1 MTPVIGRFEIV
12 REIGK
17 SDLGTVYKAYDPKK
31 KRTVALRVLRA
42 DTPQATDRSREYLLH
57 AKAAS
62 VLDSPNI
69 VSIYAGAEEQG
80 LAYVVMEFVEGV
92 PLDAALA
99 TQQGFSSSELLDI
112 SRQVCRGLDHAHSK
126 SIFHRR
132 LTPAGIL
139 TEWDGTVKI
148 LDFAADPGPLEG
160 RSGDELRYF
169 APEQIQGRTPDARTN
184 VFNWGAIL
192 YEMIT
197 GRKAFGDGTGEGVQR
212 EILEVMPLAPQDL
225 NPRLPIGISRVV
237 MKALAKNPEYRFQ
250 HAGDLV
256 TELEVEVSSS
266 SRASAPGVPQINVPQ
281 AAPPQ
286 ITVQQVNV
294 APPSPPPPAPPPP
307 AYATPTNYVPPRV
320 EAGPVITSYLDND
333 VMGPA
338 VSSSPAPPAFAPP
351 SPPRTELL
359 GYNVPASATP
369 SWAKSALAPAAAPG
383 AQSEAPAAV
392 APTAP
397 VRVAPA
403 ASAPVSLTP
412 KQIKILVGVIGAALV
427 TMVVFMVGDSMR
439 ARRLHA
445 EAEAAA
451 MAPLVSTTSPD
462 NFTATPPPAPEP
474 GPQPTIIEMAPPSKP
489 TKAHHKKVNA
499 APAAPV
505 YGELVVNSV
514 PSGAQVQVDGRVA
527 GLTPLSLASLNPGQH
542 NVVLS
547 KAGYA
552 VESRG
557 VMVYSGARAAV
568 AVSLNQLAAVASI
581 ASDPPGA
588 SIIIDGRDT
597 GKTTPARLIV
607 GQGNHSLAVR
617 KAGYMDASASMAL
630 NPGETFQFQPTL
642 KQLGNA
648 DDIKQVG
655 KFKKLIGRGGQE
667 NTARVTVHTFPKGAQ
682 IMFNS
687 RMMDRTS
694 PAEFFLGPGTYEVTL
709 SLTGYRT
716 VHKTIS
722 VESNGRMEVNETMER

>member
-1 MTPVIGRFEIV
+1 MAPLIGRFEIV

-17 SDLGTVYKAYDPKK
+17 SELGTVYKAYDPKK

-42 DTPQATDRSREYLLH
+42 DTPQAIERSREYLLH

-126 SIFHRR
+126 EIFHRR
-132 LTPAGIL
+132 LTPPGIL

-160 RSGDELRYF
+160 KSGDELRYLS
-169 APEQIQGRTPDARTN
+169 PEQIQGRAPDARSN

-192 YEMIT
+192 YEMVT
-197 GRKAFGDGTGEGVQR
+197 GRKAFGEGTGEGAQR
-212 EILEVMPLAPQDL
+212 EILEVMPPAPSEVT
-225 NPRLPIGISRVV
+225 PRLPVGISRVV

-256 TELEVEVSSS
+256 IELEMECGAA
-266 SRASAPGVPQINVPQ
+266 SRPSLPGIPQINVPQINVPQ
-281 AAPPQ
+281 MSVPQ
-286 ITVQQVNV
+286 ITM
-294 APPSPPPPAPPPP
+294 PLPPPPPPSF
-307 AYATPTNYVPPRV
+307 TPPRV
-320 EAGPVITSYLDND
+320 EAAPPTMPGLSYLDSA
-333 VMGPA
+333 PA
-338 VSSSPAPPAFAPP
+338 SPASSAPATP
-351 SPPRTELL
+351 STYTPRNEPLL
-359 GYNVPASATP
+359 GYAVPAPAASAA
-369 SWAKSALAPAAAPG
+369 SWAKNSAPAALAPAAAAPK
-383 AQSEAPAAV
+383 EAPQTI
-392 APTAP
+392 APPAP
-397 VRVAPA
+397 RAA

-412 KQIKILVGVIGAALV
+412 RQIKILVGVIGAALV
-427 TMVVFMVGDSMR
+427 VMAVFMIGDSMR

-445 EAEAAA
+445 EAEATVT
-451 MAPLVSTTSPD
+451 APLVSTASPD
-462 NFTATPPPAPEP
+462 SFTLTPAPRPEP
-474 GPQPTIIEMAPPSKP
+474 EAQPTMIEIAPATKTSK
-489 TKAHHKKVNA
+489 ARHKKVEA
-499 APAAPV
+499 APAAPAV
-505 YGELVVNSV
+505 GQLVIHSA
-514 PSGAQVQVDGRVA
+514 PEGALVQVDGRAA
-527 GLTPLSLASLNPGQH
+527 GPTPVSLANLSPGQH
-542 NVVLS
+542 LVVLS

-552 VESRG
+552 AESRN
-557 VMVYSGARAAV
+557 VAVRAGGQAAL

-597 GKTTPARLIV
+597 GKTTPAKLAV
-607 GQGNHSLAVR
+607 GQGNHSLALR
-617 KAGYMDASASMAL
+617 KVGYLETSASLAL

-642 KQLGNA
+642 KPLGDA
-648 DDIKQVG
+648 DDIKPVG
-655 KFKKLIGRGGQE
+655 RLKKLIGRGGQE
-667 NTARVTVHTFPKGAQ
+667 NAARVMVHTFPKGAQ

-687 RMMDRTS
+687 RMMDRAS
-694 PAEFFLGPGTYEVTL
+694 PAEFLLGPGTYEVTL
-709 SLTGYRT
+709 TLTGYKA

>member
-1 MTPVIGRFEIV
+1 MAPVIGRFEIV

-17 SDLGTVYKAYDPKK
+17 SELGTVYKAYDPKK
-31 KRTVALRVLRA
+31 KRTVALRVLPA
-42 DTPQATDRSREYLLH
+42 DTPQATERSREYLLH

-69 VSIYAGAEEQG
+69 VSIFAGAEEQG

-126 SIFHRR
+126 GIFHRR

-148 LDFAADPGPLEG
+148 LDFAAAPGPLDGKE
-160 RSGDELRYF
+160 SDELRYF
-169 APEQIQGRTPDARTN
+169 SPEQIQGRAPDARTN

-192 YEMIT
+192 YEMVT
-197 GRKAFGDGTGEGVQR
+197 GQKAFGDGTAEGVQR
-212 EILEVMPLAPQDL
+212 EILEVMPPAPHDL

-256 TELEVEVSSS
+256 TELDVECGAA
-266 SRASAPGVPQINVPQ
+266 SRPSVPGVPQINVPQ
-281 AAPPQ
+281 VNPQ
-286 ITVQQVNV
+286 QISVQPINV
-294 APPSPPPPAPPPP
+294 PPPPPVPPPP
-307 AYATPTNYVPPRV
+307 AYVSPRV
-320 EAGPVITSYLDND
+320 EAPIVTSYLDHD
-333 VMGPA
+333 AMSPPA
-338 VSSSPAPPAFAPP
+338 STPPAPSTF
-351 SPPRTELL
+351 
-359 GYNVPASATP
+359 VPASAP
-369 SWAKSALAPAAAPG
+369 RSELLLGYAVPAPAAPTWTKSSLPAVAAPPVAAPG
-383 AQSEAPAAV
+383 EGQQTIAPPAPLRAA
-392 APTAP
+392 
-397 VRVAPA
+397 A

-427 TMVVFMVGDSMR
+427 VMVIFMVGDSMR

-451 MAPLVSTTSPD
+451 TAPLVSTTSPD
-462 NFTATPPPAPEP
+462 SFTLTPAPPPEPE
-474 GPQPTIIEMAPPSKP
+474 PQPTMIEIVPSSKTP
-489 TKAHHKKVNA
+489 KAHHKKVPSASA
-499 APAAPV
+499 APIF
-505 YGELVVNSV
+505 GELVVNST
-514 PSGAQVQVDGRVA
+514 PAGAQVQVDGRGA
-527 GLTPLSLASLNPGQH
+527 GLTPLSLASLSPGQH
-542 NVVLS
+542 LVVLS
-547 KAGYA
+547 KPGYA
-552 VESRG
+552 VESRS
-557 VMVYSGARAAV
+557 VVVYSATRAAL
-568 AVSLNQLAAVASI
+568 AVNLNQLAALASI

-597 GKTTPARLIV
+597 GKTTPARLVV
-607 GQGNHSLAVR
+607 GQGSHSLSLR
-617 KAGYMDASASMAL
+617 KAGYMESSASMSL

-655 KFKKLIGRGGQE
+655 KLKKLISHGGQE
-667 NTARVTVHTFPKGAQ
+667 NAARVTVHTFPKGAQ
-682 IMFNS
+682 IMFNT
-687 RMMDRTS
+687 RMMDRAS
-694 PAEFFLGPGTYEVTL
+694 PAEFLLGPGTYEVTL
-709 SLTGYRT
+709 TLTGYKA
-716 VHKTIS
+716 VHKTIT

>member
-1 MTPVIGRFEIV
+1 MAPLIGRFEIV

-17 SDLGTVYKAYDPKK
+17 SELGTVYKAYDPKK

-42 DTPQATDRSREYLLH
+42 DTPQAIERSREYLLH

-126 SIFHRR
+126 DIVHRR
-132 LTPAGIL
+132 LTPPGIL

-160 RSGDELRYF
+160 KSGDELRYLS
-169 APEQIQGRTPDARTN
+169 PEQIQGRAPDARSN

-192 YEMIT
+192 YEMVT

-212 EILEVMPLAPQDL
+212 EILEVMPPAPSEVT
-225 NPRLPIGISRVV
+225 PRLPVGISRVV

-256 TELEVEVSSS
+256 IELEMECGAANRPSL
-266 SRASAPGVPQINVPQ
+266 PGIPQINVPQINVPQ
-281 AAPPQ
+281 ISVPQ
-286 ITVQQVNV
+286 ITM
-294 APPSPPPPAPPPP
+294 PLPPPPPPSF
-307 AYATPTNYVPPRV
+307 TPPRV
-320 EAGPVITSYLDND
+320 EAAPHTMPGLSPYTDNVTSYPAAA
-333 VMGPA
+333 GPA
-338 VSSSPAPPAFAPP
+338 TVSASVPSST
-351 SPPRTELL
+351 PRSEVLL
-359 GYNVPASATP
+359 GYAVPAPATP
-369 SWAKSALAPAAAPG
+369 SWAKS
-383 AQSEAPAAV
+383 SAPAAV
-392 APTAP
+392 APAAAAP
-397 VRVAPA
+397 KEAPQTIAPPAPRAAA
-403 ASAPVSLTP
+403 ASGPVSLTP
-412 KQIKILVGVIGAALV
+412 RQIKILVGVIGAALV
-427 TMVVFMVGDSMR
+427 VMAVFMVGDSMR

-445 EAEAAA
+445 EAEAAVT
-451 MAPLVSTTSPD
+451 APLVSTASPD
-462 NFTATPPPAPEP
+462 SFTLTPAPPPEPE
-474 GPQPTIIEMAPPSKP
+474 PQPTVIEIAPTTRT
-489 TKAHHKKVNA
+489 TKARRKTVA
-499 APAAPV
+499 APAAPAV
-505 YGELVVNSV
+505 GQLVIHSA
-514 PSGAQVQVDGRVA
+514 PEGALVQVDGRAA
-527 GLTPLSLASLNPGQH
+527 GPTPVSLANLSPGQH
-542 NVVLS
+542 LVVLS

-552 VESRG
+552 AESRN
-557 VMVYSGARAAV
+557 VAVRAGGQAAL

-597 GKTTPARLIV
+597 GKTTPAKLVV
-607 GQGNHSLAVR
+607 GQGSHSLALR
-617 KAGYMDASASMAL
+617 KVGYLEASASLAL

-642 KQLGNA
+642 KPLGDA
-648 DDIKQVG
+648 DDIKPVG
-655 KFKKLIGRGGQE
+655 RLKKLIGRGGQE
-667 NTARVTVHTFPKGAQ
+667 NAARVMVHTFPKGAQ
-682 IMFNS
+682 IMFNT
-687 RMMDRTS
+687 RMMDRAS
-694 PAEFFLGPGTYEVTL
+694 PAEFLLGPGTYEVTL
-709 SLTGYRT
+709 TLTGYKT